1 MTWVAETSRLVLDAG
16 RGGGSHAA
24 VFRRAPASGE
34 RRSALIE
41 ALALM
46 TAALGARPHPS
57 QGLLISK
64 MHYDVLGGHRAD
76 SSHTETDLLRHLG
89 RRRIVLLRSS
99 VTTAGD

>member
-1 MTWVAETSRLVLDAG
+1 
-16 RGGGSHAA
+16 
-24 VFRRAPASGE
+24 
-34 RRSALIE
+34 
-41 ALALM
+41 
-46 TAALGARPHPS
+46 
-57 QGLLISK
+57 